1 MLSPTT
7 FSRTHPHATP
17 HAGLLSGALLGAPGR
32 QLFSSHDLH
41 ETRSM
46 VARVMKPHELRPVGG
61 GQRVAAR
68 MHHAALGEVAVSR
81 LSHGCTVDIDPGPL
95 QDFYLVMMP
104 LAGQARVQCG
114 AQQLDCDER
123 QAVVASPSDALQMR
137 WSADCDQLMV
147 RIGRSFMERVLA
159 ARRGRPADGALQFA
173 PGFDWQASAAWQC
186 VLRFLVDCAEQGLDT
201 RQQPLL
207 TAQLQD
213 MVAATLLAEQPHNQA
228 GAEPPRRQAVLPR
241 HVRRVQEHLRA
252 HAHEPITA
260 TQLAEVAGCSLRSLY
275 SGFQAF
281 CGMSPMQY
289 LRDLRLDGV
298 RADLLAGQ
306 GETSVSSAALRW
318 GFGHLGRFSAEYK
331 ARFGEA
337 PSQTLRSH

>member
-1 MLSPTT
+1 MLLSPTT
-7 FSRTHPHATP
+7 VSRATP
-17 HAGLLSGALLGAPGR
+17 PAAWLNGALLRAPGR
-32 QLFSSHDLH
+32 QLFASRDLH

-81 LSHGCTVDIDPGPL
+81 LSHGCTVDIHPGPL

-114 AQQLDCDER
+114 SQAVDTNMR
-123 QAVVASPSDALQMR
+123 QAVVVSPNDALQMR

-147 RIGRSFMERVLA
+147 RIGRSFLERVLA
-159 ARRGRPADGALQFA
+159 ARRGRPAEGALQFA
-173 PGFDWQASAAWQC
+173 PAFDWGASAAWQC
-186 VLRFLVDCAEQGLDT
+186 VLRFLVDCAENGFDT
-201 RQQPLL
+201 HQQPLL

-213 MVAATLLAEQPHNQA
+213 MVAATLLAEQPHNQ
-228 GAEPPRRQAVLPR
+228 GAADAPRRQAVLPR

-252 HAHEPITA
+252 HAHEPVTA

-331 ARFGEA
+331 TRFGEA